1 MKGIVFSCF
10 LFVIVFLYSCGS
22 DKAKVGP
29 VYVDM
34 DIADTDIECGDE
46 MEYGEESY
54 HHEEVDTTNDI
65 QNVNEVIEIPFR
77 NVNGVKY
84 VDVKVNGVGF
94 EMIFDT
100 GCSGALISA
109 AEANYLYQKG
119 KLTQEDILGISASQI
134 ADGSIVENMIVN
146 LKEVVINDRIY
157 CLNVK
162 ATVINNNN
170 APLLLGNE
178 VLDRVATIEIDNENQ
193 TLNFR
198 LK

>member
-1 MKGIVFSCF
+1 M
-10 LFVIVFLYSCGS
+10 
-22 DKAKVGP
+22 
-29 VYVDM
+29 
-34 DIADTDIECGDE
+34 
-46 MEYGEESY
+46 
-54 HHEEVDTTNDI
+54 
-65 QNVNEVIEIPFR
+65 NVNEVIEIPFR

-119 KLTQEDILGISASQI
+119 KLTREDILGISASQI